1 MTILNHH
8 LGEDDSTLEGKRDA
22 REENVGDITHT
33 SLLPWRRWAERSIH
47 NAAFHTYKQQQ
58 PQQHMKAEVGRSQEE
73 QEDASQRTTDIM
85 IMLMRLREFADRES
99 GDKLNLEFF

>member
-47 NAAFHTYKQQQ
+47 NAAFHTYKQQ

-85 IMLMRLREFADRES
+85 IMLMRLREFADRGS